1 MAEAKQ
7 EYVNIHGRKGGRGVR
22 PWLLIPKVLCL
33 AIFVGAYVAAAVL
46 WFYYRLGYSDG
57 AVWPV
62 RAVSVVF
69 RIVIV
74 PSLFATL
81 FFGLLLLAQHP
92 KEFIKRRWLQA
103 KLAIVVVL
111 PTIHWVARQTFQR
124 IKAVVLDAS
133 WQGATAEIE
142 AECAR
147 FSACLILGL
156 SGAVLLV
163 LLGRLKPRLGQR
175 SKPLP
180 QTTQSSS

>member
-1 MAEAKQ
+1 MEAKQ

-33 AIFVGAYVAAAVL
+33 AIFVGAYVAATVL

-62 RAVSVVF
+62 RAVSVLF

-92 KEFIKRRWLQA
+92 KAFIKRRWLQV
-103 KLAIVVVL
+103 KLAIVIVL
-111 PTIHWVARQTFQR
+111 PMIHWVARQTFQR
-124 IKAVVLDAS
+124 IKAELFDDSAT
-133 WQGATAEIE
+133 GATGDIE
-142 AECAR
+142 AACVR
-147 FSACLILGL
+147 FSICLVLGL
-156 SGAVLLV
+156 SSATLLV
-163 LLGRLKPRLGQR
+163 FLGRLKPRLGQQP
-175 SKPLP
+175 KPLP
-180 QTTQSSS
+180 QSTQPSS